1 MTPQDI
7 AQYRLYNQQ
16 IARTRF
22 NTPGQVVSWLG
33 ALQAQD
39 YAGAKWSVGLRLPDA
54 TNTDI
59 EQAIADKTIIRT
71 WPMRGTLHFV
81 EAADVHWLLA
91 LLAPRVIA
99 QTAGRYRQLELDEA
113 TFARSKALF
122 VKTLEGGQQ
131 LTRDELYQLLEEA
144 GISTAG
150 QRGYHMLGRAAQD
163 RLICFGVPSGK
174 QQTFVLLDEWAPQT
188 KKLERDEALA
198 ELARR
203 YFTSHGPASL
213 PDFARWAGLT
223 VTDATAGLEMV
234 KSDLTQETVNG
245 QTYWL
250 PLDMPAM
257 VDEPPAIYLLPGFD
271 EYMLGYKDRSAILD
285 PAYAQKIVPGNNGI
299 FYPTI
304 VIEGRVAGVWK
315 RTFKK
320 DTVVIE
326 TSPFTPLSEAQ
337 KQAISAA
344 AEHFGRF
351 VGLSP
356 RVVG

>member
-1 MTPQDI
+1 
-7 AQYRLYNQQ
+7 
-16 IARTRF
+16 
-22 NTPGQVVSWLG
+22 
-33 ALQAQD
+33 
-39 YAGAKWSVGLRLPDA
+39 
-54 TNTDI
+54 
-59 EQAIADKTIIRT
+59 
-71 WPMRGTLHFV
+71 
-81 EAADVHWLLA
+81 
-91 LLAPRVIA
+91 
-99 QTAGRYRQLELDEA
+99 
-113 TFARSKALF
+113 
-122 VKTLEGGQQ
+122 
-131 LTRDELYQLLEEA
+131 
-144 GISTAG
+144 
-150 QRGYHMLGRAAQD
+150 MLGRAAQD